1 MVSESK
7 PVLRW
12 EQAVCYIQ
20 ITSWWFHLTP
30 GFGVKNRKHVCNQAF
45 FSKTLD
51 KIQHYHRLGETTS
64 LVFVIFGNLCL
75 ENSNPGVINSQ
86 RLHSQQG
93 SYWHPVIL
101 IVDQNI
107 SEDATG
113 CTGSPLHPKYYPVCS
128 CCGVCHLSIPL
139 LGQIDDGKHICKYG
153 AA

>member
-1 MVSESK
+1 MGTGSLLHIDYELVVPFNPRVRGEK
-7 PVLRW
+7 PKTCL
-12 EQAVCYIQ
+12 Q
-20 ITSWWFHLTP
+20 LD
-30 GFGVKNRKHVCNQAF
+30 F
-45 FSKTLD
+45 FTKTLD

-86 RLHSQQG
+86 RLHSHQG